1 MKAGATARIGL
12 LCLPLLC
19 GRSLAA
25 ELYTNNGFDLRWD
38 NTVRYSTAFRLASQ
52 DPKLI
57 ANPNTDDGNRDFDPG
72 LVSNRLDLVS
82 QLDLTADNFGVRI
95 SAAGWY
101 DSIYNQRNDNNSPA
115 TFNPLSVPHDKFTDA
130 VRGLHGS
137 HIELSDAFVHGDF
150 TLGDMPVSVR
160 AGRYALIL
168 GESLFFPQNGIAA
181 GQSTVDVIKAVG
193 EPQAET
199 PEIVL
204 PVTQA
209 SAVLLPWPDVAVT
222 LYNQFEWRKDRL
234 PGVGSYFSAV
244 DFLDTGGERLLL
256 GNGNYLVRDHDL
268 HAPGLGQFGAAV
280 QITTPDFSYGF
291 YALRFNSKSPA
302 VYLHPDFSLPPG
314 RIGTYDL
321 FYPQGIEI
329 YGASF
334 STYLGDSNIA
344 GEISGRRNMPL
355 MSGGIIVPPGVAA
368 DGHDH
373 PLYPIG
379 DTLHAQVST
388 VSLLHASRWWNGAAL
403 TFELAANDRLDVVK
417 NASALMPGRDPFA
430 MAMQATFEPQ
440 YFQVLPSL
448 DISIPMSF
456 GYGLVGRSSIDSSE
470 NAGTGSF
477 GIGVSATYR
486 SVWQAKLALTEFLGP
501 PTRQPF
507 ADRGFVALSVQRTF

>member
-1 MKAGATARIGL
+1 MKGGFIARVGL
-12 LCLPLLC
+12 LCLPLVC
-19 GRSLAA
+19 GRALAA
-25 ELYTNNGFDLRWD
+25 DLYTGDGFDLRWD
-38 NTVRYSTAFRLASQ
+38 NTLRYSTAFRLATQ
-52 DPKLI
+52 DPVLI
-57 ANPNTDDGNRDFDPG
+57 ANPNTDDGDRDFDPG
-72 LVSNRLDLVS
+72 VVSSRLDLVS
-82 QLDLTADNFGVRI
+82 QLDLTADDFGVRI

-101 DSIYNQRNDNNSPA
+101 DSLYNQRNDNNSPA
-115 TFNPLSVPHDKFTDA
+115 TFNPLSVPHDEFTDA
-130 VRGLHGS
+130 VRDLHGS

-256 GNGNYLVRDHDL
+256 GGGNYLTRAHDL

-291 YALRFNSKSPA
+291 YALRYNSKSPA
-302 VYLHPDFSLPPG
+302 VYLYPDFSSPPG
-314 RIGTYDL
+314 KIGTYDL
-321 FYPQGIEI
+321 VYPQGIEI

-355 MSGGIIVPPGVAA
+355 MSSGIIVPPGVVA

-388 VSLLHASRWWNGAAL
+388 VSLLPLSRWWNGAAL

-417 NASALMPGRDPFA
+417 NAPAMTPGRDPFA

-486 SVWQAKLALTEFLGP
+486 SVWEAKLALTEFLGA

-507 ADRGFVALSVQRTF
+507 ADRGFVALSIQRTF